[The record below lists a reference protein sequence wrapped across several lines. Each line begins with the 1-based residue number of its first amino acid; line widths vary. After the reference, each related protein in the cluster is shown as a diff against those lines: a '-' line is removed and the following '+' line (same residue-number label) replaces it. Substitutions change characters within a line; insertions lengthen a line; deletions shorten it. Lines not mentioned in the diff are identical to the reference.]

1 MSADQYRIVHIT
13 LDETGVARRNPEI
26 EQEKRIAL
34 NDLLQENFFR
44 PLDLPRRTAGPFA
57 LALSCREGRLRFGLS
72 DRGGDELGAFTLPLR
87 PFRNLIREYFVICES
102 YFAAVKSGNTGRIE
116 AVDMGRRGIHDQASE
131 LLRERLAAKVDMDS
145 NTARRLFTLICVLQ
159 IGQRLSQ

>member
-1 MSADQYRIVHIT
+1 MTPTDHRIAHID
-13 LDETGVARRNPEI
+13 LDEAGVARRSIEI

-34 NDLLQENFFR
+34 NDLLRENFFR
-44 PLDLPRRTAGPFA
+44 PVDLQGEYSGPFT
-57 LALSCREGRLRFGLS
+57 LALSCRGGRLHFGLADLEGS
-72 DRGGDELGAFTLPLR
+72 EVGAFTLGLT
-87 PFRNLIREYFVICES
+87 PFRRLIHEYFVICES

-116 AVDMGRRGIHDQASE
+116 AVDMGRRGLHDQASE
-131 LLRERLAAKVDMDS
+131 LLRERLAGMVEIDT